1 MWVCCIDLLAATADH
16 LIQFDLVNFWI
27 NAKPQSVFGM
37 GSLAFYGKE
46 NGKKSGWARDY
57 YRASGSAEA
66 ADDPFAIHLE
76 DQEDLKAL
84 YTDAE
89 HVGESLRS
97 FSC

>member
-1 MWVCCIDLLAATADH
+1 ML
-16 LIQFDLVNFWI
+16 QFDLVNFWI

-89 HVGESLRS
+89 HVGECLWS
-97 FSC
+97 FSYCCRTSLAWR